1 MATTVQIKLRATGP
15 LILDVPQHGCLI
27 ILIDYISFENEEE
40 TPVFLLSTLLPQEA
54 NCMNETL
61 YTRLHPPTHLTSIVC
76 LL

>member
-1 MATTVQIKLRATGP
+1 MDITAKIKLRATGP
-15 LILDVPQHGCLI
+15 LISDGPQHCCLI
-27 ILIDYISFENEEE
+27 ILIEHISFENEEE